1 MFYGKPSGIIVI
13 VSANNYYYIQ
23 FKLLSLPNQG
33 QPLLQLDTQLIIWI
47 GDWPVLPTKNTV
59 ASYKVTVDTKAAL
72 HKLVKIGSSSY

>member
-47 GDWPVLPTKNTV
+47 GD
-59 ASYKVTVDTKAAL
+59 
-72 HKLVKIGSSSY
+72 